1 VSEQNLIRLLV
12 VTPDD
17 VIVDRPVI
25 SIRLQQPDGWKGV
38 MAHHTPYITQ
48 LLSGAL
54 MYRLPHEDE
63 PRYLVVHG
71 GTLEVQDN
79 MIVVL
84 TAAAEHGED
93 PEILARALQARRAEE
108 DALALEA
115 HVEFTKTRA
124 ALIKAL
130 TDLPETPEAIR

>member
-1 VSEQNLIRLLV
+1 VSEQHLIRLLV

-17 VIVDRPVI
+17 VIIDQKVI
-25 SIRLQQPDGWKGV
+25 SIRVQQPDGWKGIL
-38 MAHHTPYITQ
+38 AHHAPYITQ
-48 LLSGAL
+48 LLSGVM
-54 MYRLPHEDE
+54 MYRFPDEDE

-84 TAAAEHGED
+84 TAAAEPGAD
-93 PEILARALQARRAEE
+93 PKVLAQAIQARQAEA
-108 DALALEA
+108 DALALNA
-115 HVEFTKTRA
+115 SIEFTKARA

-130 TDLPETPEAIR
+130 TDLPAPPGTIR

>member
-1 VSEQNLIRLLV
+1 VSEQHLIRLLV

-17 VIVDRPVI
+17 VVIDRKVV

-38 MAHHTPYITQ
+38 MARHAPYITQ
-48 LLSGAL
+48 LLSGVM
-54 MYRLPHEDE
+54 MYRIPEEDE
-63 PRYLVVHG
+63 PRYLALYG

-93 PEILARALQARRAEE
+93 PAVLARAIEARQAEAEAIELQ
-108 DALALEA
+108 A
-115 HVEFTKTRA
+115 HVEFAKARA
-124 ALIKAL
+124 ALLKAL
-130 TDLPETPEAIR
+130 TDLPESPEAIR

>member
-1 VSEQNLIRLLV
+1 VSEQHLIRLLI

-17 VIVDRPVI
+17 LVVDRKVV
-25 SIRLQQPDGWKGV
+25 SVRLQQPDGWKGV
-38 MAHHTPYITQ
+38 MAHHTPYITH
-48 LLSGAL
+48 LLSGAM
-54 MYRLPHEDE
+54 MYRLPGEDE

-84 TAAAEHGED
+84 TAAAEHGAD
-93 PEILARALQARRAEE
+93 PEVLAQAIQARRAEE

-130 TDLPETPEAIR
+130 TDLPETPGAIR

>member
-1 VSEQNLIRLLV
+1 MSEQHLIRFLV

-17 VIVDRPVI
+17 VIIDQKVV
-25 SIRLQQPDGWKGV
+25 SMRLQQPDGWKGI
-38 MAHHTPYITQ
+38 MAHHAPYITQ
-48 LLSGAL
+48 LLSGAM
-54 MYRLPHEDE
+54 MYRLPGADE

-84 TAAAEHGED
+84 TAAAEHGAD
-93 PEILARALQARRAEE
+93 PEVLAQAIRARRAEE

-115 HVEFTKTRA
+115 HVEFTKARA

-130 TDLPETPEAIR
+130 TDLPAAPETIR